1 MKWPKFLFK
10 LQSILDIKLKLES
23 QAKIAYGQANARL
36 RKEEAALQMLITQR
50 SAYEKRAVDLVN
62 GPISIRDIR
71 ENKQSIDIMKT
82 KIRAQMMVVHTAEKQ
97 VEAARLKLNEMMIER
112 KTFENCGSGHLKN
125 LNRKWPMKKIRPL
138 MNLSAIL
145 IMEKVPKETG
155 QPVFT
160 VIHRRRF

>member
-1 MKWPKFLFK
+1 MAKFLFK

-23 QAKIAYGQANARL
+23 QAKIAYSQANARL

-50 SAYEKRAVDLVN
+50 SMYEKRAVDLVN
-62 GPISIRDIR
+62 GPISIRDIK

-112 KTFENCGSGHLKN
+112 KTFEKLRERAFEEFKQEVAYEENQAVNELVSYTYHGES
-125 LNRKWPMKKIRPL
+125 
-138 MNLSAIL
+138 
-145 IMEKVPKETG
+145 T
-155 QPVFT
+155 
-160 VIHRRRF
+160 